1 MAPIKRPPFR
11 ADHVGSLLRPQELL
25 QARERR
31 QSGELS
37 AAGLRQIEDR
47 CIRDVVKMQEDIG
60 LQSITDGEYRRTIW
74 HADFLRQIDGVI
86 VKEGVAAQTAES
98 RRKFQSGERGNR
110 TDADA
115 I

>member
-1 MAPIKRPPFR
+1 MTDTSPPFR

-37 AAGLRQIEDR
+37 AAALRQIEDR

-60 LQSITDGEYRRTIW
+60 LESITDGEYRRTIW
-74 HADFLRQIDGVI
+74 HADFLRQINGVI
-86 VKEGVAAQTAES
+86 V
-98 RRKFQSGERGNR
+98 
-110 TDADA
+110 
-115 I
+115 

>member
-1 MAPIKRPPFR
+1 MADIKKPPFR

-37 AAGLRQIEDR
+37 AAALRQIEDR

-74 HADFLRQIDGVI
+74 HADFLRQINGVI
-86 VKEGVAAQTAES
+86 VKEGVAAQ
-98 RRKFQSGERGNR
+98 RRSSQKVSVRGQRNR
-110 TDADA
+110 ADADE